1 MKEIFTVIALG
12 ITMSLIPNLLEGKKI
27 DIKLP
32 KILELMLSWLLI
44 LLSMVLL
51 FFGYYNFNII
61 LIFIGIIIYTVT
73 IICFI

>member
-1 MKEIFTVIALG
+1 MKDIFAIIALG

-27 DIKLP
+27 NIKLP
-32 KILELMLSWLLI
+32 KILDLILTWLLT
-44 LLSMVLL
+44 LLSMVIL

-61 LIFIGIIIYTVT
+61 LILIGIIIYTIT

>member
-1 MKEIFTVIALG
+1 MKDIFAIIALG

-27 DIKLP
+27 NIKLP
-32 KILELMLSWLLI
+32 KVLDLILTWLLT
-44 LLSMVLL
+44 LLSMVIL

-61 LIFIGIIIYTVT
+61 LILIGIIIYTIT

>member
-1 MKEIFTVIALG
+1 MKDVFAVIALG
-12 ITMSLIPNLLEGKKI
+12 ITMSLIPNLLEGKKL

-32 KILELMLSWLLI
+32 KILELMLSWFLTLSSMVI
-44 LLSMVLL
+44 LL
-51 FFGYYNFNII
+51 FGYYNFNII